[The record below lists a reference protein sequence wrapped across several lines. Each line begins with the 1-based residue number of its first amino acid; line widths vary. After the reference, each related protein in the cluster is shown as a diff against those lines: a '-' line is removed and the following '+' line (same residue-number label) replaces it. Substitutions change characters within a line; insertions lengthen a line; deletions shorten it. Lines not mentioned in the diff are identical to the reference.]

1 MADLVGKASISAS
14 RFLEGVRR
22 GILEGVLHYLS
33 ICELAYHWRRGRVP
47 FNSREGL
54 LDFVYTCF
62 TIEDVNVETALEA
75 VDVKVLGDELLSSAS
90 EPKLRKRSLSIS
102 DATSIAVS
110 RRKKI
115 PFVTGDSGLAYVAK
129 RMGVTVIW

>member
-1 MADLVGKASISAS
+1 MEKGQ
-14 RFLEGVRR
+14 G
-22 GILEGVLHYLS
+22 
-33 ICELAYHWRRGRVP
+33 P

-54 LDFVYTCF
+54 LDFVYTYF
-62 TIEDVNVETALEA
+62 TVEDVNVETALEA

-90 EPKLRKRSLSIS
+90 EPKLSKRNLSIS
-102 DATSIAVS
+102 DATSIAIS

-115 PFVTGDSGLAYVAK
+115 PIVTGDSGLAYVAK